1 MQLIKKYFPD
11 LSQDQYRSLEK
22 LHGLYTYW
30 NRRINVI
37 SRKDRWAV
45 KKQGASRA
53 SKIYQKKQTAI
64 KNAKKLRKTGHDVIV
79 HKKDGSIQKW
89 EKSKK

>member
-1 MQLIKKYFPD
+1 MSKK
-11 LSQDQYRSLEK
+11 SEK
-22 LHGLYTYW
+22 STSKRVH
-30 NRRINVI
+30 VI
-37 SRKDRWAV
+37 SRKDAWAI

-53 SKIYQKKQTAI
+53 TKIYKKKDTA
-64 KNAKKLRKTGHDVIV
+64 LREARKMCKIGYDVIV